1 MSEWTDAMAFFV
13 HLGGDGMLR
22 EGRQERGQ
30 GIAGGAIEREW
41 QRMGSSRGNGREWT
55 ARGWTKVREW
65 QRMGSSRGNGRIGAA
80 EDGRK

>member
-41 QRMGSSRGNGREWT
+41 QRMGS
-55 ARGWTKVREW
+55 
-65 QRMGSSRGNGRIGAA
+65 QRMDESEGMAENGQQ
-80 EDGRK
+80 